1 MGCATAK
8 PKRVTLLIIIDSP
21 PPSLPSSM
29 HIIDLPFNQF
39 QCPASKL
46 PLSEKLN
53 QPAMLSSQPTNEG
66 KESQAH

>member
-29 HIIDLPFNQF
+29 HIFDFAFNQF
-39 QCPASKL
+39 ECPAAKL
-46 PLSEKLN
+46 PLFEKQN
-53 QPAMLSSQPTNEG
+53 QPVILSSQPTNEG
-66 KESQAH
+66 RESQTE